1 VVRSESGDQDGRRG
15 SALVTGASRGLGAH
29 IARRLAADGWPVAV
43 NYRGDQSGAERVVA
57 DIVAAG
63 GRAAAFRADVTDEAE
78 VGDLVAAVER
88 QLGTVRVVVANATGP
103 QPLVPAEQVTWQD
116 HLDQL
121 TFFVKSP
128 TLLMRAT
135 VAGMRALGG
144 GRIIQIGSDAFER
157 AIPGMSAY
165 NAAKGAQLGLTRTW
179 ARELGKDGITVNT
192 VAPGWIP
199 VERHGEVT
207 AEDSAGYVA
216 EVPLGRLGTPADI
229 ADVVAFVASD
239 ASRFVTGE
247 RITVNGGH
255 TID

>member
-1 VVRSESGDQDGRRG
+1 VTING
-15 SALVTGASRGLGAH
+15 SALVSGASRGLGAH
-29 IARRLAADGWPVAV
+29 IARRLGADGWPVAV
-43 NYRGDQSGAERVVA
+43 NYRSDPEGAARVVD

-63 GRAAAFRADVTDEAE
+63 GRAAAFRADVTDEEQVDAMATE
-78 VGDLVAAVER
+78 VGAA
-88 QLGTVRVVVANATGP
+88 LGPVRVLVANATGP
-103 QPLVPAEQVTWQD
+103 QPMKPAEEVTWAD

-135 VAGMRALGG
+135 LAGMRRLGG
-144 GRIIQIGSDAFER
+144 GRIIHIGSEMFER
-157 AIPGMSAY
+157 ALPGASAY
-165 NAAKGAQLGLTRTW
+165 NAAKGAQIGLARTW
-179 ARELGKDGITVNT
+179 AREFGPDGITVNV

-199 VERHGEVT
+199 VERHGELGAEDT
-207 AEDSAGYVA
+207 AEHVA
-216 EVPLGRLGTPADI
+216 ATPLRRMGTPQEI

-247 RITVNGGH
+247 RITVNGGF